1 MSVDV
6 QHAALGKSSYPAL
19 LHQEKG
25 LGGNISEYTHVW
37 EMHPLDLTHDALS
50 DPTYVCRRHLCE
62 YHQQTLNKDY
72 IYQSANRDSSRSG
85 ESGYDSPPGTG
96 TGPPG
101 GGVGGGGSVGTGPA
115 LPDIHQQLPPLHSNS
130 TFHDQHS
137 PQPISSSV
145 LNSNSQQPIS
155 SQPLSGDPIRSS
167 AATTSTFSPTYST
180 LPCDAKPQKPA
191 NQNNR
196 NQLVLFD
203 MDTNNSVDPA
213 SPSPRAAD
221 L

>member
-1 MSVDV
+1 MSVDGR
-6 QHAALGKSSYPAL
+6 HLDHTALGKSSYPAL

-62 YHQQTLNKDY
+62 YHQQTLNKDLL
-72 IYQSANRDSSRSG
+72 YQSANRDSSRSA

-101 GGVGGGGSVGTGPA
+101 GGGVSTGPA
-115 LPDIHQQLPPLHSNS
+115 LPDIHQQLPHPPTSTLH
-130 TFHDQHS
+130 D
-137 PQPISSSV
+137 PQPISTS
-145 LNSNSQQPIS
+145 LHSQQPIS
-155 SQPLSGDPIRSS
+155 SS

-180 LPCDAKPQKPA
+180 LPCDAKPLQKPA
-191 NQNNR
+191 TQNNR

-203 MDTNNSVDPA
+203 METNNTVDPA
-213 SPSPRAAD
+213 SPRAAD